1 MQLGKIVGTV
11 VSSHKDKKLE
21 GLRFHVV
28 RFVNTDLTPTGG
40 FVVAVDGV
48 GAGPGELVLVAAG
61 SSARLTPQTEGK
73 PVDAVIMAIVDV
85 LEIDGRERYI
95 KGRDD

>member
-11 VSSHKDKKLE
+11 VATQKDEKLV

-28 RFVNTDLTPTGG
+28 QFVDTDIKPTGG

-48 GAGPGELVLVAAG
+48 GAGVGEVVLLAAG
-61 SSARLTPQTEGK
+61 SSARLTPVTDGK
-73 PVDAVIMAIVDV
+73 PVDTVIMAIVDV
-85 LEIDGRERYI
+85 LEIDGKQKYV
-95 KGRDD
+95 K

>member
-11 VSSHKDKKLE
+11 VATQKDDKLE

-28 RFVNTDLTPTGG
+28 QFVDTDIKPTGG

-48 GAGPGELVLVAAG
+48 GAGVGEVVLLAAG
-61 SSARLTPQTEGK
+61 SSARLTPTTDGK
-73 PVDAVIMAIVDV
+73 PVDTVIMAIVDV
-85 LEIDGRERYI
+85 LEIDGKQKYV
-95 KGRDD
+95 K